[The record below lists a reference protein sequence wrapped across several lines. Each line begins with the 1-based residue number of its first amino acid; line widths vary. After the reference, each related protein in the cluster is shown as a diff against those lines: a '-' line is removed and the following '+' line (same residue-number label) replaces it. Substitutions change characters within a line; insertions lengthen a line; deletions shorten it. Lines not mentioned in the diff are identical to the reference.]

1 MLEMPDNIALCHAY
15 IRIQAEQIVALQTQI
30 NQLIQQNGALLA
42 EVADL
47 KAQIQQNSHNSHKPP
62 SSDGYGKKASVSQIT
77 NKGTKKSVGGQKG
90 HPGSQLNVSAVVDVR
105 YAGALP
111 SQCAC
116 GASLVGVKV
125 HQGERRQ
132 VFELPEIRLQ
142 VEEYV
147 QQYCHCGACGARNQ
161 SAFPAHVRSTVQY
174 GVRAQSWAVML
185 NQRFKLSIESVEE
198 IFAECFQAGMQ
209 GGSIWTSGLRAYR
222 GLAAWEAQQK
232 ADLRQAPV
240 AHFDETG
247 GRVAGKL
254 HWFHTVSTD
263 QNTYIYVHN
272 RRGKVAFGSEDGIL
286 AHYQGWAVHDCL
298 AGYFS
303 FKACKHAVCGAH
315 LVRELQALIDQ
326 GRQWAQ
332 KMQDL
337 LLHLYQQSQSEA
349 KIAPDLAEK
358 RSLYRQI
365 IAEGLVEEPPPQGL
379 LPRKPRHS
387 KGRNLLNRLQKYET
401 AVLAFAQYPEV
412 PFTNNQAERDLR
424 PLKTKLKIAGCFRT
438 LQGAKIYARI
448 YSFVS
453 TLKKQGK
460 NILEGIRQAILDS
473 YTIALDS

>member
-1 MLEMPDNIALCHAY
+1 MIEESPNIALCHAY
-15 IRIQAEQIVALQTQI
+15 IRFQAEQIVTLQTQI
-30 NQLIQQNGALLA
+30 NQLVQQNGALLA
-42 EVADL
+42 EIADL
-47 KAQIQQNSHNSHKPP
+47 KAQIQQNSSNSHKPP
-62 SSDGYGKKASVSQIT
+62 SSDGYGKKKALTQIAP
-77 NKGTKKSVGGQKG
+77 KGAKKSVGGQKG
-90 HPGSQLNVSAVVDVR
+90 HTGSHLNLSTQVDVR
-105 YAGALP
+105 YDCALP

-116 GASLVGVKV
+116 GARLAGVKI
-125 HQGERRQ
+125 HRGERRQ
-132 VFELPEIRLQ
+132 VFELPEIRLR

-147 QQYCHCGACGARNQ
+147 QQYCRCETCGARHQ
-161 SAFPAHVRSTVQY
+161 SDFPAYVRSTVQY
-174 GVRAQSWAVML
+174 GVRAQAWAVMFH
-185 NQRFKLSIESVEE
+185 QRFKLSLESVEE
-198 IFAECFQAGMQ
+198 IFAECFQSGMQ

-240 AHFDETG
+240 AHFDESG

-254 HWFHTVSTD
+254 HWFHTVSTA
-263 QNTYIYVHN
+263 QANYLYVHP
-272 RRGKVAFGSEDGIL
+272 RRGKVAFGSEDGVL

-303 FKACKHAVCGAH
+303 FKDCKHAVCGAH
-315 LVRELQALIDQ
+315 LVRELQAQIDQ

-337 LLHLYQQSQSEA
+337 LLDLYQQSQSEA
-349 KIAPDLAEK
+349 PIAPDLAEK
-358 RSLYRQI
+358 RPLYHQI
-365 IAEGLVEEPPPQGL
+365 IAEGLEQEPPPEGL
-379 LPRKPRHS
+379 LSQKPRHS

-438 LQGAKIYARI
+438 LQGRKIYARI

-460 NILEGIRQAILDS
+460 NILEGISQAILDS
-473 YTIALDS
+473 YNLAVDP